1 MDSSLSASDLPAC
14 SDRARE
20 LGLRELGLREL
31 GLRELGLREL
41 GLRELGLRELGLREL
56 GSEPRNSDAPQHNT
70 RDRVRLPHFCC
81 FSADADNPYFRGV

>member
-31 GLRELGLREL
+31 G
-41 GLRELGLRELGLREL
+41 
-56 GSEPRNSDAPQHNT
+56 SEPRNSDAPQHDP

>member
-14 SDRARE
+14 SDRA
-20 LGLRELGLREL
+20 
-31 GLRELGLREL
+31 
-41 GLRELGLRELGLREL
+41 RELGLREL

>member
-14 SDRARE
+14 SDRA
-20 LGLRELGLREL
+20 
-31 GLRELGLREL
+31 REL

>member
-14 SDRARE
+14 SDRA
-20 LGLRELGLREL
+20 
-31 GLRELGLREL
+31 
-41 GLRELGLRELGLREL
+41 RELGLRELGLREL